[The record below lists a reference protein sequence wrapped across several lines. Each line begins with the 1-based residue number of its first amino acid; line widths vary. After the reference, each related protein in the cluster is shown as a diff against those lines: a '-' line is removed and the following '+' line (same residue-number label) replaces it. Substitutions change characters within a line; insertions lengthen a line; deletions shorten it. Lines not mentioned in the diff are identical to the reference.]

1 MFKVIL
7 LAMSL
12 VGVSAF
18 AGDMFKSPSGNIL
31 CYGDDD
37 SVECRIVNKTN
48 KTTLSKPK
56 DCELDWGDGF
66 GVSKTGRA
74 YLTCYGDALSAFEMS
89 VLAYGKTIKGK
100 GWQCTSAKTG
110 MTCKNSQG
118 HGFTLRRN
126 KQTLF

>member
-1 MFKVIL
+1 MLKAVLIVVS
-7 LAMSL
+7 M
-12 VGVSAF
+12 VGMGAF
-18 AGDMFKSPSGNIL
+18 ADDMFKSPSNNIL
-31 CYGDDD
+31 CHGDDEG
-37 SVECRIVNKTN
+37 VECRIVNKTN
-48 KTTLSKPK
+48 KSTLSKPK

-74 YLTCYGDALSAFEMS
+74 YLTCYGDAFVATDMS
-89 VLAYGKTIKGK
+89 VLAYGKTIKGN